1 MNMQDDAV
9 IGDEL
14 DDVEIP
20 VQYESSGV
28 VQEDTNAGTKEVQ
41 QEENTAKDFEVSVV
55 KTSFS
60 THDVEDAKTEGT
72 EGEEDSPINRIHSE
86 ILELTKRISRPE
98 AGILNLIRATEEA
111 ENEAKRQQEVA
122 AAALSPSKESLL
134 LWAMAGHGSGD
145 FSIQGAFR
153 GLSPLDLKQ
162 MSTSPYVSKTPA
174 VIRKATL
181 QSDEGG
187 KASVGDKES
196 LDTSPKKDKAIT
208 MNSEMGASGDVS
220 VKPQTAEELPQTGKG
235 TETRKSEMTDR
246 DMLASQSVTLSTRQ
260 GLASQKTMMTN
271 EQAMECLL
279 LPSEVVPEDIISIKG
294 QQVEIASKQSTA
306 PVSSTGFP
314 LQESNKQWIDVKQ
327 DREPVKTHNIH
338 HFCTMPSRVELPPHL
353 CKLTRDEHT
362 RDKFFQVT
370 GKQGP
375 DVDFKSLEEVPEVNE
390 TEEGVIED
398 DKPTVKL
405 AGKSEERRW
414 SVVAQKI
421 LMEALVA
428 GDSDET
434 LNRLKKASDSLFSAE
449 PGESL
454 DIVGVKV
461 ELKEDTSRLYW
472 TPAPPK
478 MNMAPATIKSQL

>member
-1 MNMQDDAV
+1 MPCSKGGLHDGQFNCSILYFDVCRSEEIFHPTTPTLLDEDGGILNLAENEVDVDGEDEGLAVNQSYDDGMNMQDDAV

-60 THDVEDAKTEGT
+60 THDVEDAMTEGT

-86 ILELTKRISRPE
+86 ILELTRRISMPE

-153 GLSPLDLKQ
+153 GLSPRDLKQ

-174 VIRKATL
+174 VTRKATL

-196 LDTSPKKDKAIT
+196 LDTSPKKDKTIT
-208 MNSEMGASGDVS
+208 MNSEMGAPGDVS
-220 VKPQTAEELPQTGKG
+220 VKPQTAEELPQTAGKG

-246 DMLASQSVTLSTRQ
+246 DMLGLFKIINCQTTIRQ
-260 GLASQKTMMTN
+260 
-271 EQAMECLL
+271 
-279 LPSEVVPEDIISIKG
+279 
-294 QQVEIASKQSTA
+294 
-306 PVSSTGFP
+306 
-314 LQESNKQWIDVKQ
+314 
-327 DREPVKTHNIH
+327 R
-338 HFCTMPSRVELPPHL
+338 
-353 CKLTRDEHT
+353 
-362 RDKFFQVT
+362 
-370 GKQGP
+370 
-375 DVDFKSLEEVPEVNE
+375 
-390 TEEGVIED
+390 
-398 DKPTVKL
+398 
-405 AGKSEERRW
+405 
-414 SVVAQKI
+414 
-421 LMEALVA
+421 
-428 GDSDET
+428 
-434 LNRLKKASDSLFSAE
+434 SA
-449 PGESL
+449 
-454 DIVGVKV
+454 IF
-461 ELKEDTSRLYW
+461 
-472 TPAPPK
+472 
-478 MNMAPATIKSQL
+478 